1 MNMIKTAML
10 MAFMTALFMTVGYAV
25 GGQGGMMIALIF
37 AAGTNLFSWWGSDK
51 AVLRMNRAVEVDANS
66 APEYFALV
74 QALAQRANLPM
85 PTPYIIDNDQPN
97 AFATGRSPNHAAIA
111 VTTGLLKRLTTEEAS
126 GVIAHELAHVRNRDT
141 LIMTVTA
148 TFAGAISMLGNFAFM
163 FGGNRNRD
171 NPLGGFGAIIAV
183 MLAPFAAMIVQMAIS
198 RTREYSAD
206 RLGAQL
212 CGHPLWLASAL
223 KKLEASHTVNQDAER
238 NPATAHMFIVNP
250 LSGLRMDGL
259 FSTHPST
266 ESRVAELEAL
276 AIEMGQQ
283 ATNEKSAP
291 MNEAP
296 SQPTS
301 SAPTSSGPQSSGP
314 WGRNPS

>member
-1 MNMIKTAML
+1 MNLIKTAML
-10 MAFMTALFMTVGYAV
+10 MAFMTALFMTVGFAI
-25 GGQGGMMIALIF
+25 GGRTGMMMALLF
-37 AAGTNLFSWWGSDK
+37 AAGTNLYTWWGSDK
-51 AVLRMNRAVEVDANS
+51 AVLSMNRAVEVDAQS
-66 APEYFALV
+66 APEYFAIV

-85 PTPYIIDNDQPN
+85 PTPYIIENDQPN
-97 AFATGRSPNHAAIA
+97 AFATGRSPNHAAVA
-111 VTTGLLKRLTTEEAS
+111 VTTGLLKRLSAEEAS

-148 TFAGAISMLGNFAFM
+148 TFAGAISMLGNFAFI
-163 FGGNRNRD
+163 FGGSRNRN
-171 NPLGGFGAIIAV
+171 NPLGGFGSIIAV

-206 RLGAQL
+206 RLGAQI

-266 ESRVAELEAL
+266 ETRVAKLETL
-276 AIEMGQQ
+276 AIEMDQE
-283 ATNEKSAP
+283 ANNEKP
-291 MNEAP
+291 VLMNEAP
-296 SQPTS
+296 MQPTN
-301 SAPTSSGPQSSGP
+301 SGSGP